1 MSIHPG
7 VTVMS
12 AGVALRRQYWVSSFT
27 QDVKLVCLYDLVN
40 SFICNN
46 IGIWIVL
53 LKWLQTENRV
63 IFCIGVAF
71 TFAAAAFMCKKLVGF
86 GEA

>member
-1 MSIHPG
+1 
-7 VTVMS
+7 MS

-46 IGIWIVL
+46 IGI
-53 LKWLQTENRV
+53 
-63 IFCIGVAF
+63 
-71 TFAAAAFMCKKLVGF
+71 
-86 GEA
+86 